1 MARGNLSPFGFRS
14 QRGDPFQLLR
24 REMEQ
29 LFDNVGGSSGEAAAD
44 GGNILAPRMDISE
57 DEQSFRIV
65 AEMPGARPEDVE
77 VIVDDDV
84 LTVRA
89 ERTQER
95 ETNRRNYHLV
105 ERSTGVFQRSMRLPA
120 PVDAGKVQAT
130 FDNGVL
136 TVTIPKDGSQARSR
150 RVQVRS
156 GGQVADGGQ
165 QGAQSGQGGADGQS
179 GQGGAEGQSADKH
192 H

>member
-1 MARGNLSPFGFRS
+1 MARGNLSAFDFGGL
-14 QRGDPFQLLR
+14 RGNPFQLLR

-29 LFDNVGGSSGEAAAD
+29 LFDNVGGTPGEAVPG
-44 GGNILAPRMDISE
+44 GGNILAPRMDVSE
-57 DEQSFRIV
+57 DEQSFKIV

-77 VIVDDDV
+77 VTVEADV
-84 LTVRA
+84 LTIRA

-95 ETNRRNYHLV
+95 ETNRRNYHVV
-105 ERSTGVFQRSMRLPA
+105 ERSTGVFQRSLRLPA
-120 PVDAGKVQAT
+120 PVDPGKVQAN
-130 FDNGVL
+130 FENGVL

-156 GGQVADGGQ
+156 GNGGQGADQGQ
-165 QGAQSGQGGADGQS
+165 QGAQSADGKP
-179 GQGGAEGQSADKH
+179 ADTH

>member
-1 MARGNLSPFGFRS
+1 MARGNLLPFGFGS

-29 LFDNVGGSSGEAAAD
+29 LFDSVGGSAGEASAG
-44 GGNILAPRMDISE
+44 GGNIVAPRMDISE
-57 DEQSFRIV
+57 DDQAFRIT

-77 VIVDDDV
+77 VIFEDDV
-84 LTVRA
+84 LTIRA
-89 ERTQER
+89 QRTQER

-105 ERSTGVFQRSMRLPA
+105 ERSVGVFQRSLRLPA
-120 PVDAGKVQAT
+120 PVDASKVQAS

-136 TVTIPKDGSQARSR
+136 TVTIPKDSSQARSR
-150 RVQVRS
+150 RVQVRAGS
-156 GGQVADGGQ
+156 AGQGADQGQ
-165 QGAQSGQGGADGQS
+165 QGAQSADGGADGKS
-179 GQGGAEGQSADKH
+179 SEKH

>member
-1 MARGNLSPFGFRS
+1 MARGNLMPFGFGS
-14 QRGDPFQLLR
+14 QRTDPFQLLR

-29 LFDNVGGSSGEAAAD
+29 LFDNVGGSQGEPSAG
-44 GGNILAPRMDISE
+44 GGNIVAPRMDISE
-57 DEQSFRIV
+57 DDQSFKV
-65 AEMPGARPEDVE
+65 TAEMPGARPDDVE
-77 VIVDDDV
+77 VIVEDDV

-95 ETNRRNYHLV
+95 ETNRRNYHLI
-105 ERSTGVFQRSMRLPA
+105 ERSVGVFQRSLRLPA
-120 PVDAGKVQAT
+120 PVDASKVQAS

-136 TVTIPKDGSQARSR
+136 TITIPKDSSQSRSR

-156 GGQVADGGQ
+156 GAGGQGADQGQ
-165 QGAQSGQGGADGQS
+165 QGAQPAAGGADGATS
-179 GQGGAEGQSADKH
+179 DKH

>member
-1 MARGNLSPFGFRS
+1 MARANLSPFGFGS
-14 QRGDPFQLLR
+14 QRSDPFQLLR

-29 LFDNVGGSSGEAAAD
+29 LFDNVGGSAGEASAG
-44 GGNILAPRMDISE
+44 GGNIVAPRMDISE
-57 DEQSFRIV
+57 DDQAFKVS
-65 AEMPGARPEDVE
+65 AELPGAKPEDVE
-77 VIVDDDV
+77 VTVDDDL
-84 LTVRA
+84 LTIRA

-105 ERSTGVFQRSMRLPA
+105 ERSVGVFQRSLRLPA
-120 PVDAGKVQAT
+120 PVDAGKVQAS

-136 TVTIPKDGSQARSR
+136 TVTIPKEGSQARSR

-156 GGQVADGGQ
+156 GTGSQGADQGQ
-165 QGAQSGQGGADGQS
+165 QGTQSAEGGADGKP
-179 GQGGAEGQSADKH
+179 AEKH

>member
-29 LFDNVGGSSGEAAAD
+29 LFDNVGGSAGESSAD
-44 GGNILAPRMDISE
+44 SGNILAPRMDISE
-57 DEQSFRIV
+57 DDQSFRIV

-77 VIVDDDV
+77 VNVEDDL
-84 LTVRA
+84 LTIRA

-105 ERSTGVFQRSMRLPA
+105 ERSMGVFQRSMRLPA
-120 PVDAGKVQAT
+120 PVDAGKVQAS

-156 GGQVADGGQ
+156 GTGGQGAGAGQ
-165 QGAQSGQGGADGQS
+165 QGGQSAEASSDGQS
-179 GQGGAEGQSADKH
+179 SEKH

>member
-1 MARGNLSPFGFRS
+1 MARGNLSPFGTVS
-14 QRGDPFQLLR
+14 QRGNPFQLLR

-29 LFDNVGGSSGEAAAD
+29 LFDNVGGIPGEALAG

-57 DEQSFRIV
+57 DDQAFKIV

-77 VIVDDDV
+77 VTVEDDM
-84 LTVRA
+84 LTIRA

-95 ETNRRNYHLV
+95 ETNRRNYHMV
-105 ERSTGVFQRSMRLPA
+105 ERSMGVFQRSLRLPG
-120 PVDAGKVQAT
+120 PVDPGKVQAT
-130 FDNGVL
+130 FENGVL

-156 GGQVADGGQ
+156 GAGGQGADQGQ
-165 QGAQSGQGGADGQS
+165 QGAQS
-179 GQGGAEGQSADKH
+179 AEGAAEGKTSEKH

>member
-1 MARGNLSPFGFRS
+1 MARGNLLPFGFGS

-29 LFDNVGGSSGEAAAD
+29 LFDSVGGSTGESMAG
-44 GGNILAPRMDISE
+44 GGNIVAPRMDVSE
-57 DEQSFRIV
+57 DDQAFKV
-65 AEMPGARPEDVE
+65 TAEMPGARPEDVE

-84 LTVRA
+84 LTIRA

-105 ERSTGVFQRSMRLPA
+105 ERSVGVFQRSLRLPA
-120 PVDAGKVQAT
+120 PVDPGKVQAS

-136 TVTIPKDGSQARSR
+136 TVTIPKNGSQARSR

-156 GGQVADGGQ
+156 GSAGQAADQGQ
-165 QGAQSGQGGADGQS
+165 QGTQS
-179 GQGGAEGQSADKH
+179 AEGGVDGKSSEKH

>member
-1 MARGNLSPFGFRS
+1 MARGNLSPFGFGS
-14 QRGDPFQLLR
+14 QRSDPFQLLR

-29 LFDNVGGSSGEAAAD
+29 LFDNVGGSAGEASAG
-44 GGNILAPRMDISE
+44 GGNIVAPRMDISE
-57 DEQSFRIV
+57 DDQAFKVV

-77 VIVDDDV
+77 VTVDDDL
-84 LTVRA
+84 LTIRA

-105 ERSTGVFQRSMRLPA
+105 ERSVGVFQRSLRLPA
-120 PVDAGKVQAT
+120 PVDAGKVQAS

-136 TVTIPKDGSQARSR
+136 TVTIPKEGSQARSR

-156 GGQVADGGQ
+156 GTGSQGADQGQ
-165 QGAQSGQGGADGQS
+165 QGTESAEGGADGKP
-179 GQGGAEGQSADKH
+179 AEKH

>member
-29 LFDNVGGSSGEAAAD
+29 LFDNVGGNAGEASAD

-57 DEQSFRIV
+57 DDQSFKIV

-77 VIVDDDV
+77 VMVEDDL
-84 LTVRA
+84 LTIRA

-105 ERSTGVFQRSMRLPA
+105 ERSMGVFQRSMRLPA
-120 PVDAGKVQAT
+120 PVDASKVQAS

-156 GGQVADGGQ
+156 GAGGQGTDGGQ
-165 QGAQSGQGGADGQS
+165 QGGSGEGNADGQS
-179 GQGGAEGQSADKH
+179 SEKH

>member
-1 MARGNLSPFGFRS
+1 MARGNLLPFGFGS

-29 LFDNVGGSSGEAAAD
+29 LFDNVGGTAGEGSVG
-44 GGNILAPRMDISE
+44 GGNIVAPRMDISE
-57 DEQSFRIV
+57 DDQAFRV
-65 AEMPGARPEDVE
+65 SAEMPGARPEDVE
-77 VIVDDDV
+77 VIVEDDM
-84 LTVRA
+84 LTIRA

-105 ERSTGVFQRSMRLPA
+105 ERSVGVFQRSLRLPA
-120 PVDAGKVQAT
+120 PVDPGKVQAA

-136 TVTIPKDGSQARSR
+136 TITIPKDGNQARSR

-156 GGQVADGGQ
+156 GTGGQGADQGQ
-165 QGAQSGQGGADGQS
+165 QGAQSADSGGAGKS
-179 GQGGAEGQSADKH
+179 SETH

>member
-1 MARGNLSPFGFRS
+1 MARGNLSPFGFGS

-29 LFDNVGGSSGEAAAD
+29 LFDSVGSTPGEALVG
-44 GGNILAPRMDISE
+44 GGNIVAPRMDISE
-57 DEQSFRIV
+57 DDQAFKVV

-77 VIVDDDV
+77 VIVEDDV
-84 LTVRA
+84 LTIRA

-105 ERSTGVFQRSMRLPA
+105 ERSTGVFQRSLRLPA
-120 PVDAGKVQAT
+120 PADPGKVQAT

-136 TVTIPKDGSQARSR
+136 TVSIPKDGSQARSR
-150 RVQVRS
+150 RVQVRGGT
-156 GGQVADGGQ
+156 GGQASDQGQ
-165 QGAQSGQGGADGQS
+165 QGAQSAE
-179 GQGGAEGQSADKH
+179 GGAEGKSSEKH

>member
-1 MARGNLSPFGFRS
+1 MARGNLAPFGFGS

-29 LFDNVGGSSGEAAAD
+29 LFDNVGGTSGEASAG
-44 GGNILAPRMDISE
+44 GGNIVAPRMNISE
-57 DEQSFRIV
+57 DEQAFKVS

-77 VIVDDDV
+77 VIVEDDV

-105 ERSTGVFQRSMRLPA
+105 ERSVGVFQRSLRLPA
-120 PVDAGKVQAT
+120 PVDPGKVQAS

-156 GGQVADGGQ
+156 GAGGQAADQGQ
-165 QGAQSGQGGADGQS
+165 QGAQPAEGDADGKS
-179 GQGGAEGQSADKH
+179 GDTH

>member
-1 MARGNLSPFGFRS
+1 MARGNLMPFGFGS
-14 QRGDPFQLLR
+14 QRTDPFQLLR

-29 LFDNVGGSSGEAAAD
+29 LFDNVGGSQGEPSAG
-44 GGNILAPRMDISE
+44 GGNIVAPRMDISE
-57 DEQSFRIV
+57 DDQSFKV
-65 AEMPGARPEDVE
+65 TAEMPGARPDDVE
-77 VIVDDDV
+77 VIVEDDV

-95 ETNRRNYHLV
+95 ETNRRNYHLI
-105 ERSTGVFQRSMRLPA
+105 ERSVGVFQRSLRLPA
-120 PVDAGKVQAT
+120 PVDASKVQAS

-136 TVTIPKDGSQARSR
+136 TITIPKDSSQSRSR

-156 GGQVADGGQ
+156 GAGGQGADQGQ
-165 QGAQSGQGGADGQS
+165 QGAQSADGS
-179 GQGGAEGQSADKH
+179 GSADGATSDKH

>member
-1 MARGNLSPFGFRS
+1 MARGNLLPFGFGS

-29 LFDNVGGSSGEAAAD
+29 LFDNVGGSPGEAS
-44 GGNILAPRMDISE
+44 GGGGTIVAPRMDISE
-57 DEQSFRIV
+57 DEQAFRV
-65 AEMPGARPEDVE
+65 SAEMPGARPEDVE
-77 VIVDDDV
+77 VMVEDDV
-84 LTVRA
+84 LTIRA

-105 ERSTGVFQRSMRLPA
+105 ERSVGVFQRSLRLPA
-120 PVDAGKVQAT
+120 PVDPGKVQAS

-136 TVTIPKDGSQARSR
+136 TVTIPKDGNQARSR
-150 RVQVRS
+150 RVQVQS
-156 GGQVADGGQ
+156 GAGGQSAGQGQ
-165 QGAQSGQGGADGQS
+165 QGGSSAGAGSEGGADGKT
-179 GQGGAEGQSADKH
+179 ADTH

>member
-29 LFDNVGGSSGEAAAD
+29 LFDNAGGGPGEASAE

-57 DEQSFRIV
+57 DDQAFRIV

-77 VIVDDDV
+77 VSVEDDL
-84 LTVRA
+84 LTIRA

-105 ERSTGVFQRSMRLPA
+105 ERSMGVFQRSMRLPA
-120 PVDAGKVQAT
+120 PVDAGKVQAS

-136 TVTIPKDGSQARSR
+136 TVTIPKDGSQGRSR
-150 RVQVRS
+150 RVEVRS
-156 GGQVADGGQ
+156 GTGGQGAQAGQQPGQ
-165 QGAQSGQGGADGQS
+165 QGGQS
-179 GQGGAEGQSADKH
+179 TDDGTDAKSSEKH

>member
-1 MARGNLSPFGFRS
+1 MARGNLLPFGLGS
-14 QRGDPFQLLR
+14 QRSDPFQLLR

-29 LFDNVGGSSGEAAAD
+29 LFDNVGGSQGEAS
-44 GGNILAPRMDISE
+44 GGSGNIVAPRMDISE
-57 DEQSFRIV
+57 DEQAFKVS
-65 AEMPGARPEDVE
+65 AELPGARPQDVE
-77 VIVDDDV
+77 VIVEDDV
-84 LTVRA
+84 LTIRA

-105 ERSTGVFQRSMRLPA
+105 ERSVGVFQRSLRLPA
-120 PVDAGKVQAT
+120 PVDAAKVQAS

-136 TVTIPKDGSQARSR
+136 TVTIPKDSSQARSR

-156 GGQVADGGQ
+156 GTGDQGQ
-165 QGAQSGQGGADGQS
+165 QG
-179 GQGGAEGQSADKH
+179 GQSADSGGQEKPADTH

>member
-1 MARGNLSPFGFRS
+1 MARGNLSPFGFGS

-29 LFDNVGGSSGEAAAD
+29 LFDNVGGSSGDAAPD
-44 GGNILAPRMDISE
+44 RGNILAPRMDISE
-57 DEQSFRIV
+57 DDQAIKVV
-65 AEMPGARPEDVE
+65 ADMPGARPEDVE
-77 VIVDDDV
+77 LIVEDDL
-84 LTVRA
+84 LTIRA

-95 ETNRRNYHLV
+95 ETNRRNFHLV

-120 PVDAGKVQAT
+120 PVDADKVQAT
-130 FDNGVL
+130 VDNGVL
-136 TVTIPKDGSQARSR
+136 TVTIPKHGNQARSQ

-156 GGQVADGGQ
+156 GTGGGADAGQQGGQPADGG
-165 QGAQSGQGGADGQS
+165 GERQSS
-179 GQGGAEGQSADKH
+179 EKH